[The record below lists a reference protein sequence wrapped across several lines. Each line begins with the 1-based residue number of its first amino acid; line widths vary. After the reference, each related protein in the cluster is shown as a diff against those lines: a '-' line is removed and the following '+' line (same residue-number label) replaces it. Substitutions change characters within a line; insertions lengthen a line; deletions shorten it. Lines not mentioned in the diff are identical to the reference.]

1 MEGEGMVTKVALGLS
16 ALIMCGMAGVYVYK
30 FHYEAKEE
38 VGSLSDSD
46 TQDKETQTTE

>member
-30 FHYEAKEE
+30 FHYESKGVE
-38 VGSLSDSD
+38 SSSD
-46 TQDKETQTTE
+46 TCDKETQTAE